1 MEMTALFPGIPVF
14 AKTVLVEEVFAV
26 TVFLIVALFTDCVVG
41 APESVVV
48 YVLVVGTV
56 AIA

>member
-26 TVFLIVALFTDCVVG
+26 IAFLIVALFTACVVG
-41 APESVVV
+41 APESVTV

-56 AIA
+56 TIA